1 MTPKKYMSKARKF
14 NTLGGGA
21 SFKKYKKNGE
31 EKGLV

>member
-21 SFKKYKKNGE
+21 SFKKYKKMVR
-31 EKGLV
+31 KKA